1 MDVSNQSFTAKFK
14 PMTKAEYKQKL
25 LDIINVKVDL
35 LTVKQLRQLI
45 AKHEDQK

>member
-1 MDVSNQSFTAKFK
+1 MN
-14 PMTKAEYKQKL
+14 KAEYKQKL

-45 AKHEDQK
+45 ARHEDQDARR